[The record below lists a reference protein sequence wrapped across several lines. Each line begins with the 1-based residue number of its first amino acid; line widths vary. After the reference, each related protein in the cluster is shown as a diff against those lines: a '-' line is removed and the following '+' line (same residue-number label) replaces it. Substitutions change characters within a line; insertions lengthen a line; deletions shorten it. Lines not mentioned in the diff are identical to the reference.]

1 MIYTKALTFT
11 NFTIATTAL
20 GFQVFMLY
28 PWHNQLDK
36 EFKKLKDEHKK
47 LLLEFHELKLS
58 KLDEIDNKLN
68 KILIKIEEKN
78 INRNL

>member
-1 MIYTKALTFT
+1 MMYTKALTFT

-36 EFKKLKDEHKK
+36 EFKILKEEHKQ
-47 LLLEFHELKLS
+47 LLLEFHKLKLT

-68 KILIKIEEKN
+68 KILTKIESK
-78 INRNL
+78 RD